1 MYLYFMLLT
10 IVVSN
15 NNSISLRFNLVAPWR
30 RVAISVKMPHF
41 QIEALQTD
49 RALEKSLIA
58 LSEIN
63 SESEASQLLRGFSTV
78 SFALDATL
86 YCRRTHLVAIP
97 VLRQSGDRAGRM

>member
-1 MYLYFMLLT
+1 MALAFVSTWLLLG
-10 IVVSN
+10 VA
-15 NNSISLRFNLVAPWR
+15 LRYR
-30 RVAISVKMPHF
+30 CTMPHF

-58 LSEIN
+58 LAEIN

-86 YCRRTHLVAIP
+86 YCRRTRLVAIP
-97 VLRQSGDRAGRM
+97 VLRRSGDRAGRM